1 MSGPVDPNEAT
12 GPDEGMDPD
21 EAMEQPSSS
30 SAQAVVPAMSR
41 ARILRRERNIT
52 TQKLGVDYD
61 SCEEDRGWELDPGWS
76 PESAEPPEAV
86 RKYRRYCR
94 CYPGPKTLWL
104 RALRRFYDAKLK
116 KAYEDAK
123 SARGT
128 SASRGHEK
136 GASAILIQWQSIVQQ
151 VADKCLP
158 LPRWYELYGIPDCLR
173 GWYSKDQ
180 GPPQHLVTYAQ
191 VANYALWRELDLA
204 IRFEEK
210 ALQKGRKN
218 RCYLQFWCNEM
229 WALTALGLGDTR
241 ICFHCYGP
249 HEVHDCE
256 IVNEELRRWSEEI
269 PGVE

>member
-1 MSGPVDPNEAT
+1 MTDL
-12 GPDEGMDPD
+12 D

-30 SAQAVVPAMSR
+30 STQAAPSSTRTVPAMSR
-41 ARILRRERNIT
+41 ARIQRQERNIT

-61 SCEEDRGWELDPGWS
+61 SCEEDLGWELDPGWS
-76 PESAEPPEAV
+76 PESVEPPEPV
-86 RKYRRYCR
+86 RKYRRYCPR
-94 CYPGPKTLWL
+94 QKTLWL

-123 SARGT
+123 RARGT
-128 SASRGHEK
+128 SASRGHLK
-136 GASAILIQWQSIVQQ
+136 GASPILIQWQSIVQQ

-158 LPRWYELYGIPDCLR
+158 LPRWHELYGIPDCLR

-180 GPPQHLVTYAQ
+180 GPPQHLIIYAQ
-191 VANYALWRELDLA
+191 VVDPTLWRELDLA
-204 IRFEEK
+204 IRCEEK
-210 ALQKGRKN
+210 AFQKGRKN
-218 RCYLQFWCNEM
+218 RCYFQFWCNEL
-229 WALTALGLGDTR
+229 WALTALGLGDTS

-249 HEVHDCE
+249 HEVHDCP